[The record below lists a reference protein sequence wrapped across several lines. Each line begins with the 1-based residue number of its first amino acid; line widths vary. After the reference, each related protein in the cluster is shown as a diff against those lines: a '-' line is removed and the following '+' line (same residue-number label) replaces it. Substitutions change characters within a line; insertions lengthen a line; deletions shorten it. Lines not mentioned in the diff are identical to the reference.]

1 MTKTRMLFA
10 VLAVAATTSLTLAV
24 PGAAQADANSAL
36 ARCSSGRFCNWTGAN
51 FSGSLIQ
58 NTAPTGTSVWCVNM
72 PTGTRSM
79 SNGTGLTLSAN
90 QNRCENPGGSAA
102 AVSPGQDRGSFS
114 FVVNSVSYCGV
125 CRQNHTAITP
135 TTD

>member
-1 MTKTRMLFA
+1 MTKKLFA
-10 VLAVAATTSLTLAV
+10 TLAVAATASFTLAV
-24 PGAAQADANSAL
+24 PAAAQADGNSAL

-58 NTAPTGTSVWCVNM
+58 NISPTGTSVWCVNM

-79 SNGTGLTLSAN
+79 SNGTNLTLSAN
-90 QNRCENPGGSAA
+90 QNRCENAGGSAT

-125 CRQNHTAITP
+125 CRQNHAATSAG
-135 TTD
+135 